1 MMPLNNRLMAEE
13 IMLKKLATASL
24 VSVVLIAGAVSPVQ
38 AAAVKQGAACT
49 KSGAK
54 ATSGK
59 NSYVC
64 QKNPATTSTKLVW
77 VTTDCVTAAKTYLST
92 KKESDNFVSQQSA
105 ALVKMKASVASWQ
118 NVIVLLDQKKAALE
132 TNLYTID
139 TDNTTKQPIKVTG
152 LTAAIAATQAKIN
165 ELTAKRDNALA
176 KSNAASTSATD
187 KLNWTKAVNSY
198 NMAIKTKQRDLD
210 NFNKVVPKIEADRAR
225 AVSQIATM
233 QTQLNASTTA
243 QTQLT
248 SQITDGATQALNY
261 QKVACKLG
269 L

>member
-1 MMPLNNRLMAEE
+1 LNIPIMAEE

-38 AAAVKQGAACT
+38 AATVKQGTACT

-64 QKNPATTSTKLVW
+64 QKNPATASAKLVW
-77 VTTDCVTAAKTYLST
+77 VTTDCITAAKTYQNT
-92 KKESDNFVSQQSA
+92 KKESDSFVAQQTT
-105 ALVKMKASVASWQ
+105 ALTKIQASIASWK
-118 NVIVLLDQKKAALE
+118 NVVVLLDQKKAALE
-132 TNLYTID
+132 TNLYTVD
-139 TDNTTKQPIKVTG
+139 TDNATKQPVKVTG
-152 LTAAIAATQAKIN
+152 LTAAIAATTAKIAD
-165 ELTAKRDNALA
+165 LTTKRDNALA
-176 KSNAASTSATD
+176 KSTAASTSATD
-187 KLNWTKAVNSY
+187 KANWTKAVNSY

-210 NFNKVVPKIEADRAR
+210 NFNKVVPKIDSDRAR
-225 AVSQIATM
+225 AVAQIASM
-233 QTQLNASTTA
+233 QTQLDASTTS

-248 SQITDGATQALNY
+248 TQVTDGAKQALSF
-261 QKVACKLG
+261 QTIACKAG